1 MRLSTN
7 EEKLDLMLLSSIIL
21 GLTGLTGTSAYQWS
35 QVGGGR
41 LRTNFWPPDVIPG
54 NVDAVSTPLDV
65 MERQN
70 LTEPLGTVTTS
81 LGSLPFPVTSIGVS
95 SSSSR

>member
-1 MRLSTN
+1 MLFASA
-7 EEKLDLMLLSSIIL
+7 LLSVL
-21 GLTGLTGTSAYQWS
+21 ALADAYQWS

-54 NVDAVSTPLDV
+54 NVDSVSTPLEV
-65 MERQN
+65 LERQN
-70 LTEPLGTVTTS
+70 LTAPLGTPVTSS

-95 SSSSR
+95 SCEAMP